1 MLFTIRGKQIDITEA
16 VKRHAEEKTAKLPR
30 YYDSINQ
37 VEVMID
43 GNKGGKIN
51 VEIIARAEHNKI
63 FIVTETGHDPRRC
76 IDVAVRKLQRQLRR
90 QKGKERDNKH
100 TGITELT

>member
-1 MLFTIRGKQIDITEA
+1 MLFTITGKHISITEA
-16 VKRHAEEKTAKLPR
+16 IKTHAQKKTSKLPR

-43 GNKGGKIN
+43 GNDGGKIG
-51 VEIIARAEHNKI
+51 VEVIARAEHNKV
-63 FIVTETGHDPRRC
+63 FVVTETGQDVRRC
-76 IDVAVRKLQRQLRR
+76 VDLAVHKLQRQLRR

-100 TGITELT
+100 TGIIE

>member
-16 VKRHAEEKTAKLPR
+16 VKTHAEEKTAKLPR
-30 YYDSINQ
+30 YYYSINR

-43 GNKGGKIN
+43 GNEGGKIN

-63 FIVTETGHDPRRC
+63 FIVTETGQDPRRC

>member
-16 VKRHAEEKTAKLPR
+16 VKTYAEEKTAKLPR

-63 FIVTETGHDPRRC
+63 FIVTETGQDPCRC

>member
-1 MLFTIRGKQIDITEA
+1 LLFTIRGKQIDITEA
-16 VKRHAEEKTAKLPR
+16 VKAYAEEKTAKLPR
-30 YYDSINQ
+30 YYDNINH

-43 GNKGGKIN
+43 GNQGGKIN

-63 FIVTETGHDPRRC
+63 FIVSETGQDPCQC

-90 QKGKERDNKH
+90 QKGKERDNKR
-100 TGITELT
+100 TNVTELT

>member
-1 MLFTIRGKQIDITEA
+1 LLFTITGKHISITETI
-16 VKRHAEEKTAKLPR
+16 KTHAQNKTSKLSR

-43 GNKGGKIN
+43 GNEGGKIS
-51 VEIIARAEHNKI
+51 VEIIARAEHNKV
-63 FIVTETGHDPRRC
+63 FVVTETGQDVRRC
-76 IDVAVRKLQRQLRR
+76 IDMAVRKLERQLRR

-100 TGITELT
+100 TGVTEST

>member
-16 VKRHAEEKTAKLPR
+16 VKTHAEEKTAKLPR

-63 FIVTETGHDPRRC
+63 FIVTETGQDPRRC

>member
-1 MLFTIRGKQIDITEA
+1 LLFTIRGKQIDITEA
-16 VKRHAEEKTAKLPR
+16 VKTHAEEKTAKLPR

-63 FIVTETGHDPRRC
+63 FIVTETGQDPCRC

>member
-16 VKRHAEEKTAKLPR
+16 VKAYAEEKTAKLPR
-30 YYDSINQ
+30 YYNSINQ

-43 GNKGGKIN
+43 GNEGGKIN

-63 FIVTETGHDPRRC
+63 FIVTEAGQDTLRC
-76 IDVAVRKLQRQLRR
+76 IDAAVRKLQRQLRR
-90 QKGKERDNKH
+90 QKGKERDNKRS
-100 TGITELT
+100 GITEST

>member
-16 VKRHAEEKTAKLPR
+16 VKTHAEEKTAKLPR

-63 FIVTETGHDPRRC
+63 FIVTETGQDPCRC

>member
-16 VKRHAEEKTAKLPR
+16 IKAYAEEKTAKLPR
-30 YYDSINQ
+30 YYDSINR

-43 GNKGGKIN
+43 GNEGGKIN

-63 FIVTETGHDPRRC
+63 FIVTEAGQDPLRC
-76 IDVAVRKLQRQLRR
+76 IDAAVRKLQRQLGRH
-90 QKGKERDNKH
+90 KGKERDNKRS
-100 TGITELT
+100 GITEPT